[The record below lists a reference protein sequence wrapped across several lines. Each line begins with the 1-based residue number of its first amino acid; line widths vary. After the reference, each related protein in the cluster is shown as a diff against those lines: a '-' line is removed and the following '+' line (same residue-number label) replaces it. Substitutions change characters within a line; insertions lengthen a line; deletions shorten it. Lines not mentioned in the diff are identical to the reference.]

1 MGPVRFLRKDNVS
14 IQTLHTDND
23 SVFKDKKF
31 GATCSHA
38 SIHINFSAP
47 GDQWQNGCAES
58 FVGRC
63 KFLGSAALAAA
74 NLGEEYTV
82 FAMLN
87 AAHVGNF
94 LPNTLHP
101 ECPLDRWTGKVNNHA
116 HLRTFGSECYVYDAG
131 HQGLQPRSLKAL
143 YLGDASHVGQGSY
156 SRGTYRVQ
164 VLSTGKQRTSR
175 HVLFDETVVPDCPR
189 ATERALRLHDEWV
202 QALKHDPHAWDDPTQ
217 PATDSSVELPA
228 PMDDQSSEPEP
239 NTATITPVSS
249 TPARIDLTVD
259 NATLVDSIR
268 NAGRVLAKGP
278 RLKNAK
284 AYIATRSLAV
294 CGMKVDEA
302 LQHQYRNNKGAKANY
317 RISDLAYDIKR
328 QHLVTLDTQQ
338 VAVLQAFAPDHSKDL
353 LTAEDHKAIKS
364 VHEMYP
370 GMPVR
375 VDMEGE
381 LYEFRE
387 ARLVHKTHVA
397 RTGDN
402 PTFAQAMRGEE
413 REDWIAA
420 IEKEYNGLVASGTWT
435 LVKLPSDQT
444 ALPSQLVLKKKKDR
458 FGKTESLKARCV
470 ISGQHCKGFDKLTQL
485 FCPVGQTT
493 TFRCMIACA
502 AQFGLEVCQLDFC
515 QAFLQATCPTPTYVK
530 QGVGQQKQ
538 LDENG
543 MPLCYRVD
551 KAQYGLPFAP
561 KAWHD
566 TIHPWLIQFG
576 FTRSQSDSCLY
587 TYEHGETRMDLLLY
601 VDDCCITFD
610 KATSAEIYQK
620 FLKDLSATF
629 KYTGGGAAEHFL
641 GFGISRDR
649 ELGQI
654 QLDQHGFVEQML
666 ADYNVKKDVTQ
677 LIPAAAGNLLGM
689 NLCPPPGPEGDDER
703 EYMRTRKFRAVIGSL
718 LWLSRGSR
726 PDLAW
731 ITGMLSR
738 VLHNPGRLH
747 WFAARVALQYVAT
760 TRNQKL
766 TYRRSANGYIL
777 SSSVDADFLPA
788 YGNQYDNWKSTTGW
802 VCRFAGGAVSWR
814 SRRQDTVATSTP
826 HAECL
831 AAFDCSREVLH
842 LRELLHDLGA
852 IQRAPTI
859 LEEDNQSLIRITL
872 NTGGEADRIKHWDY
886 KVHWLREQI
895 QKGSI
900 SFAWV
905 ATVDQMADSFTKPL
919 PRPALEAQR
928 DHNMGIKPLTYTIHD
943 KIFRDNAD
951 KFATKQ
957 PLAVNYLAHYTMIR
971 TKSSS

>member
-1 MGPVRFLRKDNVS
+1 LRQLHAYDNWAALHEPANPPTTASPPIVQHPDTVIFKAMLPTVPTKVRLAINSATDVSVNLTSEISSKRNAGSKHWTLAQAHGRYGHCGKAVMRKLGFAVSDSWFCEPCSAKLRQKNVSKYIRPKANIRGEHVYMDIAGKLPTSVGGYKYVLGFTDSYSQMSWSFPMKKKSDVSRCLRELLLILRKDNVS

-268 NAGRVLAKGP
+268 NSGRVLAKGP

-387 ARLVHKTHVA
+387 ARPCVVKNVK
-397 RTGDN
+397 
-402 PTFAQAMRGEE
+402 
-413 REDWIAA
+413 I
-420 IEKEYNGLVASGTWT
+420 GLR
-435 LVKLPSDQT
+435 P
-444 ALPSQLVLKKKKDR
+444 LKK
-458 FGKTESLKARCV
+458 S
-470 ISGQHCKGFDKLTQL
+470 
-485 FCPVGQTT
+485 TT
-493 TFRCMIACA
+493 A
-502 AQFGLEVCQLDFC
+502 
-515 QAFLQATCPTPTYVK
+515 
-530 QGVGQQKQ
+530 
-538 LDENG
+538 
-543 MPLCYRVD
+543 
-551 KAQYGLPFAP
+551 
-561 KAWHD
+561 
-566 TIHPWLIQFG
+566 
-576 FTRSQSDSCLY
+576 S
-587 TYEHGETRMDLLLY
+587 
-601 VDDCCITFD
+601 
-610 KATSAEIYQK
+610 
-620 FLKDLSATF
+620 
-629 KYTGGGAAEHFL
+629 
-641 GFGISRDR
+641 
-649 ELGQI
+649 
-654 QLDQHGFVEQML
+654 
-666 ADYNVKKDVTQ
+666 
-677 LIPAAAGNLLGM
+677 
-689 NLCPPPGPEGDDER
+689 
-703 EYMRTRKFRAVIGSL
+703 
-718 LWLSRGSR
+718 SR
-726 PDLAW
+726 PV
-731 ITGMLSR
+731 R
-738 VLHNPGRLH
+738 GRWSNCRL
-747 WFAARVALQYVAT
+747 T
-760 TRNQKL
+760 KL
-766 TYRRSANGYIL
+766 LYRRSWF
-777 SSSVDADFLPA
+777 S
-788 YGNQYDNWKSTTGW
+788 K
-802 VCRFAGGAVSWR
+802 
-814 SRRQDTVATSTP
+814 RR
-826 HAECL
+826 
-831 AAFDCSREVLH
+831 
-842 LRELLHDLGA
+842 
-852 IQRAPTI
+852 
-859 LEEDNQSLIRITL
+859 
-872 NTGGEADRIKHWDY
+872 
-886 KVHWLREQI
+886 
-895 QKGSI
+895 
-900 SFAWV
+900 
-905 ATVDQMADSFTKPL
+905 
-919 PRPALEAQR
+919 
-928 DHNMGIKPLTYTIHD
+928 
-943 KIFRDNAD
+943 KIASARLKA
-951 KFATKQ
+951 
-957 PLAVNYLAHYTMIR
+957 
-971 TKSSS
+971 